1 MPRLRVSDHAVLRYL
16 ERAGGFQIDALR
28 QQMQERAAKVY
39 VEGASFVVIDGLRF
53 AVSVDQYGPCVTTVL
68 TISTESGGGRHRR

>member
-1 MPRLRVSDHAVLRYL
+1 MHKLRVSDHAVLRYL
-16 ERAGGFQIDALR
+16 ERVGGFEIDALR
-28 QQMQERAAKVY
+28 QQIQERAAMAY

-68 TISTESGGGRHRR
+68 TTSTKSGGGRHRR